1 MVGLT
6 KVNKNVMEP
15 VNVTQVVTNDDP
27 QQNLEQVIGDG
38 LVHVTGN
45 ETIAGVKT
53 FEDDVK
59 VVDSVVFTNSPSVGI
74 KVDRDVPNWA
84 WADLTS
90 TIVVDGASPSTSP
103 TYAVYRGNIRQHQ
116 FDVNDVVYC
125 TFHIPHDYATGTNL
139 FIHTHWS
146 HNVVGAG
153 NVTWEF
159 EVSYAKGHNQ
169 AAFGAPVTV
178 SVTQAASTTQYQHMI
193 AEVQLSDVGSPV
205 GKLSTDNI
213 ETDGIILVAVKLSA
227 NTTGQAPFLHFCDIH
242 YQSTGIGTKQKAPNF
257 YL

>member
-146 HNVVGAG
+146 HNVV
-153 NVTWEF
+153 VLPDT
-159 EVSYAKGHNQ
+159 Q
-169 AAFGAPVTV
+169 VTV
-178 SVTQAASTTQYQHMI
+178 LP
-193 AEVQLSDVGSPV
+193 LSATALPPAPPDIEPPV
-205 GKLSTDNI
+205 PPDAPQPPPPPPA
-213 ETDGIILVAVKLSA
+213 DVAV
-227 NTTGQAPFLHFCDIH
+227 APEAL
-242 YQSTGIGTKQKAPNF
+242 P
-257 YL
+257 LPPLPPV